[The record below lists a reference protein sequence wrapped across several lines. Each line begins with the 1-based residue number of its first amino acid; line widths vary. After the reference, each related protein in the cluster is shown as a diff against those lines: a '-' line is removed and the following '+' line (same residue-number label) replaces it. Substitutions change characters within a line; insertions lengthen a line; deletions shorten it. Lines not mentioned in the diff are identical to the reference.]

1 MPGDESAEGE
11 LTKVRSRIE
20 LLARFISR
28 VRDYWSASSK
38 AEHESVL
45 YGEGGRGGRAPDEVE
60 RLRSELNRIVVA
72 VRFAVRDAGVPTE
85 ITVQAPPMIGGRI
98 THGLDVFDNLFA
110 DLYGEPAFVHAI
122 ERAERAIGV
131 YENLRDETGLV
142 RLESP
147 ESIDILAAVER
158 ALRPSFDEPPENEK
172 EVQANV
178 ETILR
183 SIGVEFHREKERA
196 AVGPTSFIPDFTFP
210 GMDLALEVKLAN
222 ERHSESQIQ
231 HELAED
237 VAAFRTKW
245 KHLIVV
251 VYDCGVIRDPEGLRR
266 ANEQHFGVKVLVV
279 KH

>member
-1 MPGDESAEGE
+1 MAGDESAQGE

-20 LLARFISR
+20 LLERFIRR
-28 VRDYWSASSK
+28 VRDYWSGAEK
-38 AEHESVL
+38 AEQESIL
-45 YGEGGRGGRAPDEVE
+45 YGGSRGERLTGEVE
-60 RLRSELNRIVVA
+60 QLRSELNRMVVG

-110 DLYGEPAFVHAI
+110 DFYGEPALVHAI
-122 ERAERAIGV
+122 ERAERAVGV

-142 RLESP
+142 RLEAT
-147 ESIDILAAVER
+147 ESIDILAAIER
-158 ALRPSFDEPPENEK
+158 ALRPSFEEPPENEK

-196 AVGPTSFIPDFTFP
+196 AVGPTTFIPDFTFP

-222 ERHSESQIQ
+222 ERHGESQIQ

-237 VAAFRTKW
+237 VAGFRTKW